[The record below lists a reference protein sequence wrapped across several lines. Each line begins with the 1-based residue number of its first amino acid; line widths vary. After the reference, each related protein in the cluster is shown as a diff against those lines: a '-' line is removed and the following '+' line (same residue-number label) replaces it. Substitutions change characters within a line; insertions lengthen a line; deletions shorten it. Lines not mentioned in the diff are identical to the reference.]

1 MRAGY
6 ITINM
11 LMLSNEG
18 MYTRYIFHNSLQKKI
33 ERECV
38 LCLLPALSTETPKKK
53 IFQNI
58 NTVNRNILVSF
69 KIYIFIFVNM
79 NYDENIKIKMGT

>member
-1 MRAGY
+1 
-6 ITINM
+6 M
-11 LMLSNEG
+11 LMFSNEG
-18 MYTRYIFHNSLQKKI
+18 MFVTYFTKKRKRMCRYH
-33 ERECV
+33 
-38 LCLLPALSTETPKKK
+38 PPTLSNETPKK

-79 NYDENIKIKMGT
+79 NYDENIKMENGYLMCVSSSVCVLR